1 MSDSVYRKTNNKMNF
16 ANDGPDYQ
24 AAYAAQFNDEEQD
37 HWADSYGNG
46 AKEPPSRGG
55 EHTGT
60 PKDITPK
67 PPPKNNP

>member
-16 ANDGPDYQ
+16 AKGGPDYQ

-46 AKEPPSRGG
+46 DKDPPSRGG

-60 PKDITPK
+60 LKDITLK
-67 PPPKNNP
+67 LLLKNSP